1 MKTKVDGHNNLY
13 KDDNT
18 GVITNHESTERQ
30 RYRLAKQQALM
41 NLSSQD
47 EISELKRD
55 LKDLSSLRDEMDE
68 IKGLLHQLLNK

>member
-1 MKTKVDGHNNLY
+1 MKSKVDGHNNLY
-13 KDDNT
+13 KDDKT
-18 GVITNHESTERQ
+18 GVITNRETSERQ

-41 NLSSQD
+41 NLSSQG
-47 EISELKRD
+47 EIAELKKE

>member
-1 MKTKVDGHNNLY
+1 MKSKVDGHNNLY
-13 KDDNT
+13 KDNKT
-18 GVITNHESTERQ
+18 GVITNRETSERQ

-41 NLSSQD
+41 NLSSRD
-47 EISELKRD
+47 EIADLKKE

>member
-1 MKTKVDGHNNLY
+1 MKSKVDGHNSLY
-13 KDDNT
+13 KDDKT
-18 GVITNHESTERQ
+18 GVITNRETSERQ

-41 NLSSQD
+41 NLSSRD
-47 EISELKRD
+47 EIADLKKE